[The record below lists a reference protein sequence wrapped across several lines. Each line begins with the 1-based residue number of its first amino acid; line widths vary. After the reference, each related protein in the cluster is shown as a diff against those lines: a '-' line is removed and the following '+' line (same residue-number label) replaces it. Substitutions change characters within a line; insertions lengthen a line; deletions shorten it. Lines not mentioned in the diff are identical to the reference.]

1 MLIRKLG
8 PVNSHN
14 FFHEKGGTAVD
25 SSSTASSKIRIFSR
39 ASKATLSSS
48 SHVDDDIDRDRGCSK
63 SLASSSSVPS
73 CSFDDS
79 SSCSRNWVGF
89 CEVWRWDDEMPERYN
104 INYNI
109 NINNN
114 IILIYTK

>member
-1 MLIRKLG
+1 MLIRKPG

-39 ASKATLSSS
+39 ASNATSSSS
-48 SHVDDDIDRDRGCSK
+48 SHVDDDSDRECGCSRR
-63 SLASSSSVPS
+63 LASSSSAPS

-79 SSCSRNWVGF
+79 SSCSRNWALMITVSQLPCVF
-89 CEVWRWDDEMPERYN
+89 FFVFLVVVNCWR
-104 INYNI
+104 
-109 NINNN
+109 
-114 IILIYTK
+114 